1 MTATSWT
8 PTRCLAWL
16 CTLTLVAC
24 ADPSSNPSGLALSF
38 RRDAGGR
45 TAHWF
50 SAWTTSHGARLTTPA
65 MSGRTVRMILR
76 PTISG
81 SRVRVKLENT
91 MGEAPVVFSAAYIG
105 AAGTGAA
112 VVPKSNK
119 RLTFDKHDGLTLGSG
134 EGAYSDPVEFQV
146 EAFEKLA
153 VSLDVVSASDIS
165 THVVGLTI
173 NYSAA
178 GARAADPSGD
188 GYTPLPEI
196 PALNGGQWPF
206 FWVAALDVH
215 SSQTSGTIVLFGNS
229 ITDGR
234 CSTRD
239 ASGIVQPNLY
249 QRWGDVLSERLAA
262 LPKNERKA
270 VANEGIAG
278 NRILNRGNGPSAL
291 ERVNRDVLDRAGAT
305 HVVFFEGTN
314 DIAGGFTAAQ
324 IQAGTQTII
333 DKVHAAGLKIIGVTV
348 IPRGRPDPMPGWTAA
363 MEAQRLLVNEWIRT
377 TATFDGIIDFDA
389 LMAGGPVVPLLGG
402 GTAPQIP
409 PTWNCDYTHPN
420 AAGYKVMGEAINLSL
435 FKGGDDDD
443 DDE

>member
-1 MTATSWT
+1 MTPASWT
-8 PTRCLAWL
+8 RTRCLAWL
-16 CTLTLVAC
+16 CTLTFVAC
-24 ADPSSNPSGLALSF
+24 SDPLGDPTVLAPSF
-38 RRDAGGR
+38 RRDGGDR
-45 TAHWF
+45 TMHWF
-50 SAWTTSHGARLTTPA
+50 SAWTTSHGARQTTPA

-81 SRVRVKLENT
+81 NKLRVKLENT
-91 MGEAPVVFSAAYIG
+91 MGEAPVVFSSAYIG
-105 AAGTGAA
+105 VAGSGATI
-112 VVPKSNK
+112 VPESNM
-119 RLTFDKHDGLTLGSG
+119 RLTFDKHDGLTLGPG
-134 EGAYSDPVEFQV
+134 EGAYSNPVDFHV

-153 VSLDVVSASDIS
+153 LSLDVVSASDIS

-196 PALNGGQWPF
+196 PALNSGQWPF
-206 FWVAALDVH
+206 YWVAALDVH

-234 CSTRD
+234 CSTLD

-249 QRWGDVLSERLAA
+249 QRWGDVLSERLTA
-262 LPKNERKA
+262 LPKKERKA

-278 NRILNRGNGPSAL
+278 NAILYRRTGPSAL
-291 ERVNRDVLDRAGAT
+291 ERVDRDVLDRAGAT

-324 IQAGTQTII
+324 VQAGTQTII
-333 DKVHAAGLKIIGVTV
+333 DKVHAAGLKTIGVTV
-348 IPRGRPDPMPGWTAA
+348 IPRGRPDPLPGWTAA

-377 TATFDGIIDFDA
+377 TANFDGIIDFDA
-389 LMAGGPVVPLLGG
+389 LMAGGLVVPLLGG

-420 AAGYKVMGEAINLSL
+420 AAGYKAMGEAINLSL
-435 FKGGDDDD
+435 FKTGDDDH